1 MIFNIPAEPSPP
13 RNQQIARSIL
23 LHANRSFR
31 ERVQEHVLRF
41 RNFWN
46 DPETTPN
53 EICIALGA
61 NGQRFLMSAS
71 ENLEHI
77 TRLVMGA
84 SFATATTEQKNA
96 ALLTAIPAADF
107 VPRLPFTYLANGEI
121 RVVPQAGLDAW
132 GRPIPAP
139 IATP

>member
-1 MIFNIPAEPSPP
+1 MIFNIPAAPSPP
-13 RNQQIARSIL
+13 RNEQIARSIL
-23 LHANRSFR
+23 LHANRSFAD
-31 ERVQEHVLRF
+31 RVQEHVRLF

-53 EICIALGA
+53 ELCIALGA
-61 NGQRFLMSAS
+61 DGQRFLMSAS

-77 TRLVMGA
+77 TRLVMGS

-107 VPRLPFTYLANGEI
+107 VPRLPFTYLPNGEI

-132 GRPIPAP
+132 GRPI
-139 IATP
+139 ATP

>member
-1 MIFNIPAEPSPP
+1 MIFDIPAEPSPP
-13 RNQQIARSIL
+13 RNEQIARSIL
-23 LHANRSFR
+23 LHANRSFL

-96 ALLTAIPAADF
+96 ALLTAISADDF
-107 VPRLPFTYLANGEI
+107 VPRLPFTYLLNGEI

-139 IATP
+139 IVTP